1 MLEIIQQAIKP
12 HDKYQ
17 IEIKLDYELVE
28 DQDTHYRVSTYI
40 FIPQNLGINRDSYQK
55 HYFYRDAQSYIRLK
69 TPVISLGDL
78 SEGSHMPLATIGR
91 LIQTENWAQNT
102 EVKEQVIHNCK
113 LLSAMLKSTLR
124 EHINLIY
131 KWIAEVDSEAQIE
144 LMVSNLVEE
153 FIVRNAQIGT
163 RFRDYFPA
171 FNLPHVDA
179 DVFSAYTLMDESISL
194 MIEEN
199 GIEMFQIVS
208 MHFRGVRKSEFLQR
222 LTTQIE
228 REAEYRSA
236 RGFAVLRVG
245 DENEKFI
252 FRASVLRKYAASV
265 LYLSTAV
272 SREGRGREQMLF
284 AAAAGIAMIFATIV
298 AFYFQRSYGSLTF
311 PVFAALVV
319 GYMFKDRIKE
329 FSRDLLSSR
338 LLGGLPDR
346 RIDIKTLDGK
356 HKLGILREKVV
367 FVREKD
373 VPRPVMRARNKNLFN
388 DLDNDGQ
395 GEDIICYTKDIALN
409 ASAFKKAFAGQPQ
422 VTGLNDILRYDIRAY
437 LNKMADPHQERL
449 SLVDGRLETVTCHK
463 VYNVNFISRYR
474 AIQPT
479 KEKHHTRTRL
489 VLTRSGIKR
498 IEEIAT

>member
-40 FIPQNLGINRDSYQK
+40 FIPQNLGINRDSYPK

-78 SEGSHMPLATIGR
+78 SEGPHMPLANIGR
-91 LIQTENWAQNT
+91 LIQIENWTQDTAVN
-102 EVKEQVIHNCK
+102 EQVIHNCK

-124 EHINLIY
+124 EHFNLIY
-131 KWIAEVDSEAQIE
+131 KWIAEADSESQIE
-144 LMVSNLVEE
+144 IMVSSLVEE
-153 FIVRNAQIGT
+153 FLTRNVQIATG
-163 RFRDYFPA
+163 FRDYFPA
-171 FNLPHVDA
+171 FNLPNVDPA
-179 DVFSAYTLMDESISL
+179 VFSAYSLMDESISL

-208 MHFRGVRKSEFLQR
+208 TYFSDPLKTEYLKR
-222 LTTQIE
+222 LTNQIE
-228 REAEYRSA
+228 RETEYRRA
-236 RGFAVLRVG
+236 RGFAVLKVG

-252 FRASVLRKYAASV
+252 FRTSVLKKYAASV

-272 SREGRGREQMLF
+272 TREGRGREQVLF
-284 AAAAGIAMIFATIV
+284 ATAAGIAMIFATIV
-298 AFYFQRSYGSLTF
+298 AFYFQRSYGNFTF

-329 FSRDLLSSR
+329 LVRDLLSSH

-346 RIDIKTLDGK
+346 RIVIKTLDGN
-356 HKLGILREKVV
+356 HKLGVLREKVV

-373 VPRPVMRARNKNLFN
+373 VPRPVMQARNKDMFN

-395 GEDIICYTKDIALN
+395 GEDIICYTKDIILH
-409 ASAFKKAFAGQPQ
+409 ASAFNKAFAGQPK

-437 LNKMADPHQERL
+437 LNKMADPYQQRL
-449 SLVDGRLETVTCHK
+449 SLIDGRLKTITCHK
-463 VYNVNFISRYR
+463 VYNLNFISRYR

-479 KEKHHTRTRL
+479 KEKYHTRTRL
-489 VLTRSGIKR
+489 VLTRKGIKR

>member
-17 IEIKLDYELVE
+17 IEFKLDYELVE
-28 DQDTHYRVSTYI
+28 DQDTHYRISTYI
-40 FIPQNLGINRDSYQK
+40 FIPQSLGINHDSYPK

-78 SEGSHMPLATIGR
+78 SEGPNMPLANIGR
-91 LIQTENWAQNT
+91 LIQIENWTQDTAVN
-102 EVKEQVIHNCK
+102 EQVIHNCK

-124 EHINLIY
+124 EHFNLIY
-131 KWIAEVDSEAQIE
+131 KWIAEADSESQIE
-144 LMVSNLVEE
+144 IMVSNLVEE
-153 FIVRNAQIGT
+153 FLIRNVQIASG
-163 RFRDYFPA
+163 FRAYFPA
-171 FNLPHVDA
+171 FNLPNVDP

-199 GIEMFQIVS
+199 GIEMFQVVS
-208 MHFRGVRKSEFLQR
+208 THFSDPLKTEYLQR
-222 LTTQIE
+222 LTNQIE
-228 REAEYRSA
+228 REGNYRLA
-236 RGFAVLRVG
+236 RGFAVLRIG
-245 DENEKFI
+245 EENEKFI
-252 FRASVLRKYAASV
+252 FRASVLKKYAASV

-284 AAAAGIAMIFATIV
+284 AAAAGIAMIFATVV
-298 AFYFQRSYGSLTF
+298 AFYFQRSYGNFTF

-329 FSRDLLSSR
+329 FARDLLSSR

-346 RIDIKTLDGK
+346 RIDIKTLDGN
-356 HKLGILREKVV
+356 HKLGVLREKVV

-373 VPRPVMRARNKNLFN
+373 VPRPVMRARNKDMFN

-395 GEDIICYTKDIALN
+395 GEDIICYTKDIILH
-409 ASAFKKAFAGQPQ
+409 ASAFNKAFGGQPK
-422 VTGLNDILRYDIRAY
+422 VTGLNDILHYDIRAY
-437 LNKMADPHQERL
+437 LNKMADPYQRRL
-449 SLVDGRLETVTCHK
+449 SLVDGRLKTINCHK
-463 VYNVNFISRYR
+463 VYNLNFISRYR

-479 KEKHHTRTRL
+479 KEKYHTRTRL
-489 VLTRSGIKR
+489 VLTRKGIKR

>member
-28 DQDTHYRVSTYI
+28 DQDTHYRISTYI
-40 FIPQNLGINRDSYQK
+40 FIPQSLGINRDTYQK

-78 SEGSHMPLATIGR
+78 SEGPHMPLATIGR
-91 LIQTENWAQNT
+91 LIQTENWTQNT
-102 EVKEQVIHNCK
+102 DVNEQVIHNCK

-131 KWIAEVDSEAQIE
+131 KWIGEVDSELQIE

-153 FIVRNAQIGT
+153 FLTRNAQIGAG
-163 RFRDYFPA
+163 FRAYFPA
-171 FNLPHVDA
+171 FNLPQVNRE
-179 DVFSAYTLMDESISL
+179 VFSAFTLMDESISL
-194 MIEEN
+194 MIEES

-208 MHFRGVRKSEFLQR
+208 TYFSDPKKTEFLQR
-222 LTTQIE
+222 LTNQIE
-228 REAEYRSA
+228 READYRSA
-236 RGFAVLRVG
+236 RGFAVLKVG
-245 DENEKFI
+245 EENEKFV
-252 FRASVLRKYAASV
+252 FRTSVLSKYAASV

-272 SREGRGREQMLF
+272 SREGRGREQMIF

-298 AFYFQRSYGSLTF
+298 AFYFQRSYGNFTF

-329 FSRDLLSSR
+329 FARDLFATR

-346 RIDIKTLDGK
+346 RIDIKTLDGN

-373 VPRPVMRARNKNLFN
+373 VPRLVMQARNKDMFN

-395 GEDIICYTKDIALN
+395 GEDIICYTKDIVLH
-409 ASAFKKAFAGQPQ
+409 ASAFNNAFAGQPK

-437 LNKMADPHQERL
+437 LNKMADPYQRRL
-449 SLVDGRLETVTCHK
+449 SLIDGRLQTITCHK
-463 VYNVNFISRYR
+463 VYNLNFITRYR

-479 KEKHHTRTRL
+479 KEKYHTRTRL
-489 VLTRSGIKR
+489 VLTRKGIKR
-498 IEEIAT
+498 IEEIST